1 MTKVPCGF
9 SDVASPDFYQEE
21 GYGALGL
28 SLAVSRSLS
37 LSPSLF
43 RSLSP
48 ALSLCQVS
56 GSGLVNDKSTL
67 NRDESFLDFL
77 HFTFCNRIYMN
88 SFMKQNGLGFSR
100 RLRFLVQKFPIFAA
114 AQVSTLSL
122 PI

>member
-43 RSLSP
+43 RSLNRILAFSKMHVTS
-48 ALSLCQVS
+48 LSAHVVIT
-56 GSGLVNDKSTL
+56 GSGKRRSNT
-67 NRDESFLDFL
+67 RFIDFC
-77 HFTFCNRIYMN
+77 FYYWIPKRIPYEP
-88 SFMKQNGLGFSR
+88 FR
-100 RLRFLVQKFPIFAA
+100 HDTIE
-114 AQVSTLSL
+114 T
-122 PI
+122 